1 MKLKYILSILVII
14 ALFFTGYS
22 QPQAITFNYTGS
34 VQTWTVPPCVF
45 TINVIVAGAKGGE
58 QMVAVAHEFLP
69 LSTLHQVKCLI
80 FMLAGWVHK
89 EMLQEDGMVA
99 ELVLHLTM
107 VMSHIPLGVVV
118 EPATYELEA
127 FP

>member
-1 MKLKYILSILVII
+1 
-14 ALFFTGYS
+14 
-22 QPQAITFNYTGS
+22 
-34 VQTWTVPPCVF
+34 
-45 TINVIVAGAKGGE
+45 
-58 QMVAVAHEFLP
+58 
-69 LSTLHQVKCLI
+69 
-80 FMLAGWVHK
+80 MLAGWVHK

-107 VMSHIPLGVVV
+107 VMSHIHLGVVV